1 MKILAPVDGS
11 KYSMDAL
18 KVVVDFAKNRQ
29 AEIYVINVVQDIEG
43 IDFEISAAE
52 KERLKDR
59 MEKGAE
65 DILQQARRVLAAGNV
80 TAVFKTISGADSVP
94 EAIIE
99 FAEKEKMDLI
109 IIGSRGLSPSS
120 RFRMG
125 SVASRVVRH
134 SHCSVYVVKLPG

>member
-43 IDFEISAAE
+43 IDFEISASE
-52 KERLKDR
+52 KERLR
-59 MEKGAE
+59 GRLEKGAE

-80 TAVFKTISGADSVP
+80 TATFKTIAGADSVP
-94 EAIIE
+94 EAIID

-125 SVASRVVRH
+125 SVASRVVRY
-134 SHCSVYVVKLPG
+134 SPCSVYVVKLPA